1 MYVKLHHNNP
11 IDKIDNYY
19 ICIDI
24 IYMTL
29 VQLEYIVALD
39 TYRSFVLAAERC
51 FVTQPTL
58 SMQVQKLEDTLGVKL
73 FDRSKQPVSPTEI
86 GIEIIAQARTL
97 LAESEKIREII
108 TDRQKELSGELKIA
122 IIPTVSP
129 YILPKILHGFV
140 EKYPAVKLIVWEQTT
155 ESIIQQ
161 LKNGTID
168 CGIMSTPLHESNL
181 KEIPVFYENF
191 VAYVSKSSKLSKKK
205 NINPEDIDMEEI
217 WVLNE
222 GHCMREQ
229 VLNICQ
235 RRRATQGFQH
245 FEYNTGS
252 VETLKRMVDQNN
264 GATILPEL
272 ALTDL
277 TDKQLDRIR
286 YFKSPEPAREVSI
299 VVQNNFLK
307 HRMIEALK
315 NEIIELVPKRM
326 RSKKKKEVIEI

>member
-1 MYVKLHHNNP
+1 
-11 IDKIDNYY
+11 
-19 ICIDI
+19 
-24 IYMTL
+24 MTIT
-29 VQLEYIVALD
+29 QLEYIVAVD
-39 TYRSFVLAAERC
+39 TYRSFVVAAEKC

-58 SMQVQKLEDTLGVKL
+58 SMQVQKLEDTLGVKI

-86 GIEIIAQARTL
+86 GVEIIDQARIL

-108 TDRQKELSGELKIA
+108 TDRQKELSGELKVG

-129 YILPKILHGFV
+129 YILPKIISGFIQ
-140 EKYPAVKLIVWEQTT
+140 KYPQVKLIVWEQTT
-155 ESIIQQ
+155 EEIIQQ
-161 LKNGTID
+161 LKLGTLD
-168 CGIMSTPLHESNL
+168 CGILSTPLRESAL
-181 KEIPVFYENF
+181 TEIPVFYENF
-191 VAYVSKSSKLSKKK
+191 VAYVSKNSKLSKKK
-205 NINPEDIDMEEI
+205 SISPEDIDMEEI

-235 RRRATQGFQH
+235 RRKATKGFLH

-272 ALTDL
+272 ALAEL
-277 TDKQLDRIR
+277 NDKQLDRVR

-299 VVQNNFLK
+299 VIQKNFLK
-307 HRMIEALK
+307 RRMIEALK
-315 NEIIELVPKRM
+315 NEILEFVPKRM
-326 RSKKKKEVIEI
+326 KSKKKKEVMEI